1 MGKMKERQ
9 QEIDELARKQRIW
22 EEEERAALLD
32 RFGDL
37 EAEERAQRAA
47 ERRQSHPDPAWR

>member
-1 MGKMKERQ
+1 MKERQ
-9 QEIDELARKQRIW
+9 QEIDEDEFEEEERAA

-37 EAEERAQRAA
+37 DAEERAERAA
-47 ERRQSHPDPAWR
+47 ERRRSHPDPAWR